1 MDFDL
6 TRVDQESELSD
17 QVTVQHKASYNTMPM
32 YSDFFNPGLF
42 NFLNHVYFLFPKVPH
57 DGGLI
62 SPVATLVGDEKNRV
76 FPTIRI

>member
-17 QVTVQHKASYNTMPM
+17 QVTVQHKASYNTIQ
-32 YSDFFNPGLF
+32 YIAIFSIQVLF
-42 NFLNHVYFLFPKVPH
+42 NFPNHVYFLFPEVPH

>member
-6 TRVDQESELSD
+6 TRVDQESDFSD
-17 QVTVQHKASYNTMPM
+17 QVMVKHKASCIHTM

>member
-6 TRVDQESELSD
+6 TRVDQESDLSD
-17 QVTVQHKASYNTMPM
+17 QVTVQHHVNTM

-42 NFLNHVYFLFPKVPH
+42 NFPNHVYFLFPKKPH